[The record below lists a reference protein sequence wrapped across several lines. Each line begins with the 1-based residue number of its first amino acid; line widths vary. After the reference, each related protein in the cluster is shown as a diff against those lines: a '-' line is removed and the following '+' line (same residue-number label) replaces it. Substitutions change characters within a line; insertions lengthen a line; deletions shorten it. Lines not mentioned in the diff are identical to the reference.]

1 MSKEKFLTVSIIF
14 LLVLNVGI
22 VTFLFFSRPSRPPE
36 IWKMMV
42 REVRFDDQQQHQFFG
57 LRDMHRASMDRL
69 DAEFARILNTY
80 LQLLKEN
87 PNPVAEDSL
96 AQQLA
101 SIEKQKAEITLAHF
115 RSVKAICR
123 TEQVNDFNRII
134 PELMRVLL
142 PPKKDFPP
150 RRK

>member
-1 MSKEKFLTVSIIF
+1 MSKEKFLTVSVVF
-14 LLVLNVGI
+14 LLVLNAGI
-22 VTFLFFSRPSRPPE
+22 VAFLFLSRPTHPPE
-36 IWKMMV
+36 IWKIMV
-42 REVRFDDQQQHQFFG
+42 REVRFDDQQQQLFFA
-57 LRDMHRASMDRL
+57 LRDEHRASMDGQ

-80 LQLLKEN
+80 LLLLKEN
-87 PNPVAEDSL
+87 PNPAVEDSL

-115 RSVKAICR
+115 RSVRALCR
-123 TEQVNDFNRII
+123 ADQVNDFDRII

-142 PPKKDFPP
+142 PPKKDSPS